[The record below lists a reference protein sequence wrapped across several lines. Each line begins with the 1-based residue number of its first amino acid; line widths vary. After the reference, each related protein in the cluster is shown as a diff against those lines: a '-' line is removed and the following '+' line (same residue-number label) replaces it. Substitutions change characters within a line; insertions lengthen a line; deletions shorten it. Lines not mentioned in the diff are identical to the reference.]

1 MFNKTNTPSGS
12 PSTTKT
18 TKAPAA
24 TSSPR
29 MAPATAPSILGRD
42 ITITGDIKTDG
53 DVQIDGRLDGN
64 ITAGNVTIGEQG
76 AVNGKIIAQNVN
88 VRGKVAGKIE
98 SDIVE
103 LSETA
108 NVQADLVQ
116 DQLMIENG
124 AFFDGKC
131 SRKTGAASPA
141 KAKAAKKTA

>member
-12 PSTTKT
+12 PTTS
-18 TKAPAA
+18 KAPASTA
-24 TSSPR
+24 APR
-29 MAPATAPSILGRD
+29 MAATAAPSILGRD
-42 ITITGDIKTDG
+42 IVITGDIKTDG

-98 SDIVE
+98 SNVVE

-116 DQLMIENG
+116 DQLMIANG

-131 SRKTGAASPA
+131 SRKSGATKPA
-141 KAKAAKKTA
+141 KAKAAKTTA